1 MARTVALEKTRNI
14 GIMAHIDAGKTTTT
28 ERILYYTGITHK
40 MGEVHEGTAV
50 MDWMEQEQERGI
62 TITSA
67 ATTCF
72 WNDIRI
78 NIIDTPGHVD
88 FTAEVERSLRVL
100 DGAIAILGSVEGVEP
115 QTETVWRQADKYRV
129 PRIVFVNK
137 MDRVGA
143 DFDQC
148 VEQLRSKL
156 HANPVVL
163 HLPLG
168 SEERFRGVIDV
179 LAGKAVVYR
188 DEALGADYDVV
199 EIPAEDAPRVQR
211 AREQLI
217 ESLGEVDDQIM
228 EKYVHGAPI
237 TPEGLKAGIRRST
250 IAMKVFPVLCG
261 AAFKNKGVQ
270 LLLDAV
276 VDYLPS
282 PVDVP
287 PIEGSLP
294 DDEEK
299 AVTRPPR
306 DDAPFAAL
314 VFKIMT
320 DPFVG
325 QLAFLRVYSGTLKN
339 GDTVYNPRRDRRER
353 VGRLVKMHANKRE
366 EISEVL
372 AGDIAA
378 AVGLRSVSTGDTIC
392 VESDPV
398 VLEAMDFPAP
408 VISVAIEPKT
418 KVDQEKMSQ
427 ALGKLTQEDPTFKV
441 HTDPDTGQTL
451 ISGMGELHLEILV
464 DRMMREFN
472 VGANVGRPQVAYRE
486 TILRAAEGEGKYIRQ
501 TGGRGQYGHVNLRV
515 DPLPH
520 PHPEEIAELTRKK
533 PTNKFDPDL
542 NLLFVDEI
550 VGGSVPKEYI
560 GPVYQ
565 GIREAMETGVLA
577 GYEMTGVKAALQDG
591 SYHEV
596 DSSELAFKIAGSLG
610 FKDAVAKAKPVL
622 LEPVMKVEVVVPEE
636 FMGDVLGDLSS
647 RRGHV
652 EGMERRGSTQ
662 IIRAVV
668 PLAEMF
674 GYATDLRSRTQ
685 GRASYT
691 MHFLRYDQAPA
702 SVAEEV
708 IARVQGRAVA
718 KL

>member
-1 MARTVALEKTRNI
+1 MARTIALEKTRNI

-72 WNDIRI
+72 WNEIRI

-115 QTETVWRQADKYRV
+115 QTETVWRQADKYQV

-148 VEQLRSKL
+148 VRQLREKL
-156 HANPVVL
+156 HANPVAI

-168 SEERFRGVIDV
+168 SEERFQGVIDL
-179 LAGKAVVYR
+179 LAQKAIVYK
-188 DEALGADYDVV
+188 DETLGADYNIVD
-199 EIPAEDAPRVQR
+199 IPAAESDRARR
-211 AREQLI
+211 AREQMI
-217 ESLGEVDDQIM
+217 EALGEVDDHIM
-228 EKYVHGAPI
+228 EKYVHGEPI
-237 TPEGLKAGIRRST
+237 GLEELKASVRRNT
-250 IAMKVFPVLCG
+250 IAMKIFPVICG
-261 AAFKNKGVQ
+261 SAFKNKGVQ
-270 LLLDAV
+270 PLLDAV
-276 VDYLPS
+276 VDFLPS
-282 PVDVP
+282 PLDVP

-294 DDEEK
+294 GNEDEK
-299 AVTRPPR
+299 ITRPPR

-339 GDTVYNPRRDRRER
+339 GDTVYNPRRARRER

-378 AVGLRSVSTGDTIC
+378 AVGLKSVSTGDTIC
-392 VESDPV
+392 TENEPV

-418 KVDQEKMSQ
+418 KADQEKMGQ

-486 TILRAAEGEGKYIRQ
+486 TILKTSEGEGKYIRQ

-520 PHPEEIAELTRKK
+520 PNLEEIAELTRKK
-533 PTNKFDPDL
+533 TTNKFDSDL
-542 NLLFVDEI
+542 NLLFIDEV
-550 VGGSVPKEYI
+550 VGGSVPREYI

-577 GYEMTGVKAALQDG
+577 GYEMTGVKVALQDG

-596 DSSELAFKIAGSLG
+596 DSSELAFKIAGSMG
-610 FKDAVAKAKPVL
+610 FKDAVNHAKPVL
-622 LEPVMKVEVVVPEE
+622 LEPVMKVEVVVPED

-647 RRGHV
+647 RRGHI
-652 EGMERRGSTQ
+652 EGMEKRGSTQ

-691 MHFLRYDQAPA
+691 MHFLRYEQAPPN
-702 SVAEEV
+702 VAEEV
-708 IARVQGRAVA
+708 IAKVQGRVVGR
-718 KL
+718 

>member
-1 MARTVALEKTRNI
+1 MARTIPLDKTRNI

-137 MDRVGA
+137 MDRIGA

-148 VEQLRSKL
+148 VRQLREKM
-156 HANPVVL
+156 HANPVVI

-168 SEERFRGVIDV
+168 SEDRFQGVIDV
-179 LAGKAVVYR
+179 LTQKAIVYK
-188 DEALGADYDVV
+188 DETLGADYDIVQ
-199 EIPAEDAPRVQR
+199 IPASEAERATH
-211 AREQLI
+211 AREGLF
-217 ESLGEVDDQIM
+217 EALGEVDDHIM
-228 EKYVHGAPI
+228 ERYVHGEPVTI
-237 TPEGLKAGIRRST
+237 EELKASLRRNT
-250 IAMKVFPVLCG
+250 IAMRVFPVICG

-282 PVDVP
+282 PLDVP
-287 PIEGSLP
+287 AIEGSAP
-294 DDEEK
+294 DDEDRK
-299 AVTRPPR
+299 IVRPPE
-306 DDAPFAAL
+306 DNAPFAAL

-325 QLAFLRVYSGTLKN
+325 QLAFLRVYSGTLKS
-339 GDTVYNPRRDRRER
+339 GDTVYNPRRSRRER

-378 AVGLRSVSTGDTIC
+378 AVGLKSVSTGDTIC
-392 VESDPV
+392 VESHPV

-418 KVDQEKMSQ
+418 KADQEKMGQ

-464 DRMMREFN
+464 DRMMREFS
-472 VGANVGRPQVAYRE
+472 VAANVGRPQVAYRE

-520 PHPEEIAELTRKK
+520 PNAEEIADLTRKK
-533 PTNKFDPDL
+533 STNKFDADL

-550 VGGSVPKEYI
+550 VGGNVPKEYI
-560 GPVYQ
+560 GPTYQ

-577 GYEMTGVKAALQDG
+577 GYEMTGVRVALQDG

-596 DSSELAFKIAGSLG
+596 DSSELAFKIAGSMG
-610 FKDAVAKAKPVL
+610 FKDAVGKAKPVL

-652 EGMERRGSTQ
+652 EGMEKRGSTQ

-691 MHFLRYDQAPA
+691 MHFLRYEQAP
-702 SVAEEV
+702 SNVAEEV
-708 IARVQGRAVA
+708 IAKVQGRAVA
-718 KL
+718 K